1 MKSNRTYVEKMS
13 TITDHYL
20 EHMLQN
26 IIVLANLAGNH
37 TLSQTDLEEWFGPN
51 QESFN
56 SIFVTDAN
64 GVIDKMTPEDVRFKD
79 GETVSPGLKIT
90 IPTFRDVLEQKEPV
104 ISEPYRATSGQLIT
118 LISAPIFDSRTGEFR
133 GVIAGTIH
141 MKSENV
147 LNYLLSDY
155 IKDEETYVY
164 VVDKTGKLIYHP
176 DRTRLSEDVSENE
189 VVQQLLQGKSGS

>member
-1 MKSNRTYVEKMS
+1 
-13 TITDHYL
+13 
-20 EHMLQN
+20 
-26 IIVLANLAGNH
+26 
-37 TLSQTDLEEWFGPN
+37 
-51 QESFN
+51 
-56 SIFVTDAN
+56 
-64 GVIDKMTPEDVRFKD
+64 
-79 GETVSPGLKIT
+79 
-90 IPTFRDVLEQKEPV
+90 
-104 ISEPYRATSGQLIT
+104 
-118 LISAPIFDSRTGEFR
+118 
-133 GVIAGTIH
+133 